1 MIDSFYLA
9 WRYIVFNKI
18 KTITLV
24 LCISL
29 ISFLPFALKILLNE
43 SEYQLMSR
51 ATTTPLL
58 VGAKG
63 NSLDLVMNSLYFSRE
78 KPDFISMQA
87 IEKVMESYLAM
98 PIPLYTRFYA
108 REFPI
113 VGTTL
118 DYFEFRQHEI
128 AKGRAFAMLGEAV
141 IGADVATHLSLNV
154 GDSLLSSPEN
164 LFDLAG
170 VYPLKM
176 NVSGILQRTNSMDD
190 KAVFVDL
197 KTTWVIQGLGH
208 GHQDVKKIKDDS
220 DVLSR
225 SDKLVTTSTKIKQYS
240 EINLDNLESFHF
252 HGDPAIYPLT
262 AIIAVPQDEKSAT
275 ILRGRYLSEQKN
287 QQIVRPKK
295 VIEDLLGNIFQI
307 KEFIDAVVLIVAI
320 AMVLAIFL
328 VFSLSFRLRQ
338 KEISTILHLG
348 CSRSTV
354 VQLVGAEV
362 LIIALFSG
370 FLCFSSLMVLQYFQS
385 EIVHQLFFI
394 IKITKN

>member
-1 MIDSFYLA
+1 MIDSLYLA
-9 WRYIVFNKI
+9 WRYIVFNRV

-29 ISFLPFALKILLNE
+29 VSFLPFALKILLKE
-43 SEYQLMSR
+43 SEQQLMSR

-63 NSLDLVMNSLYFSRE
+63 NALDLVMNSLYFSKE
-78 KPDFISMQA
+78 KPDFISMKA
-87 IEKVMESYLAM
+87 IEKIVDSYLAL
-98 PIPLYTRFYA
+98 PIPLYTRFQA
-108 REFPI
+108 REYPI
-113 VGTTL
+113 VGTSI
-118 DYFEFRQHEI
+118 DYFEFRQHSL
-128 AKGRAFAMLGEAV
+128 AKGRTFAMLGECV
-141 IGADVATHLSLNV
+141 IGADVATRLNLGV
-154 GDSLLSSPEN
+154 GDSILSSPEN

-176 NVSGILQRTNSMDD
+176 TITGVLNKTNSVDD

-208 GHQDVKKIKDDS
+208 GHQDVKTMS
-220 DVLSR
+220 GPGAVLSR
-225 SDKLVTTSTKIKQYS
+225 SEKLVTASAKIKQYA

-252 HGDPAIYPLT
+252 HGDSSIYPLT
-262 AIIAVPQDEKSAT
+262 AIIAVPQDQKSAT

-287 QQIVRPKK
+287 QQIVRPKQ
-295 VIEDLLGNIFQI
+295 VIEDLLSNIFQI
-307 KEFIDAVVLIVAI
+307 KAFIDAVVLIVAI

-348 CSRSTV
+348 CSRFTV
-354 VQLVGAEV
+354 VQLIVAEI
-362 LIIALFSG
+362 LIIVLFSSA
-370 FLCFSSLMVLQYFQS
+370 LCYSALLVLQYFQG
-385 EIVHQLFFI
+385 EIVHQLFI
-394 IKITKN
+394 S

>member
-1 MIDSFYLA
+1 MIDSLYLA
-9 WRYIVFNKI
+9 WRYVAFNRV
-18 KTITLV
+18 KTITLI

-29 ISFLPFALKILLNE
+29 VSFLPFALKILLKE
-43 SEYQLMSR
+43 SEHQLLSR

-63 NSLDLVMNSLYFSRE
+63 NSLDLVMNSLYFSKE
-78 KPDFISMQA
+78 KPDFISMKA
-87 IEKVMESYLAM
+87 IEKIMDSYLAL
-98 PIPLYTRFYA
+98 PIPLYTRFHA
-108 REFPI
+108 REYPI

-118 DYFEFRQHEI
+118 DYFEFRKHTI
-128 AKGRAFAMLGEAV
+128 AVGRAFAMIGESV
-141 IGADVATHLSLNV
+141 IGADVAARLNLTV
-154 GDSLLSSPEN
+154 GDSILSSPEN

-176 NVSGILQRTNSMDD
+176 TVTGILKKTNSVDD

-208 GHQDVKKIKDDS
+208 GHQDIKTLKES
-220 DVLSR
+220 EDVLS
-225 SDKLVTTSTKIKQYS
+225 SSGNLVTTSAKIKQYT

-252 HGDPAIYPLT
+252 HGDSSIYPLT
-262 AIIAVPQDEKSAT
+262 AIIAVPQDQKSAT

-287 QQIVRPKK
+287 QQIVRPKQ

-354 VQLVGAEV
+354 IQLIGAEI
-362 LIIALFSG
+362 LIITMFSG
-370 FLCFSSLMVLQYFQS
+370 ALCFSALLVLQHFQG
-385 EIVHQLFFI
+385 EIVHKLFI
-394 IKITKN
+394 S

>member
-1 MIDSFYLA
+1 MMDSFYLA
-9 WRYIVFNKI
+9 WRYIVFNRI

-29 ISFLPFALKILLNE
+29 VSFLPFALKILLNE
-43 SEYQLMSR
+43 SEHQLMSR
-51 ATTTPLL
+51 AITTPLL

-63 NSLDLVMNSLYFSRE
+63 NSLDLVMNSLYFSKE
-78 KPDFISMQA
+78 KPDFISMKA
-87 IEKVMESYLAM
+87 IEKVMDSYLAV
-98 PIPLYTRFYA
+98 PIPLYTRFHA
-108 REFPI
+108 REYPI

-118 DYFEFRQHEI
+118 DYFEFRKHKVAE
-128 AKGRAFAMLGEAV
+128 GRSFAMLGESL
-141 IGADVATHLSLNV
+141 IGADVAARLNLKV
-154 GDSLLSSPEN
+154 GGSILSSPEN

-176 NVSGILQRTNSMDD
+176 KVVGILQKTNSVDD

-208 GHQDVKKIKDDS
+208 GHQDVKKIADES

-225 SDKLVTTSTKIKQYS
+225 SDKLVTTSTKIKQYT
-240 EINLDNLESFHF
+240 EINVDNLGSFHF
-252 HGDPAIYPLT
+252 HGDPSIYPLT
-262 AIIAVPQDEKSAT
+262 AIIAVPNDKKSAT
-275 ILRGRYLSEQKN
+275 ILSGRYLSEQKN

-354 VQLVGAEV
+354 VQLIGAEI
-362 LIIALFSG
+362 LIIAVFSG
-370 FLCFSSLMVLQYFQS
+370 MLCFSSLLVLQYFQG
-385 EIVHQLFFI
+385 EIVHQLFI
-394 IKITKN
+394 S